1 MGVKERIMSIRLCEK
16 MAKRPQVAAAMNVE
30 FVQEKEVLKDKK
42 SLHNEAVCALY
53 VRNQKGD

>member
-16 MAKRPQVAAAMNVE
+16 MAKRPQVAAAMKVE

-42 SLHNEAVCALY
+42 EPP
-53 VRNQKGD
+53 